1 MRVDGSRRMRLTRGA
16 RDADAAWSS
25 DGETIFFSRV
35 VEGEYYEPCRAV
47 LRIGKD
53 GRGLRRLTRT
63 IPGGR
68 PDGELN
74 PIDAPRDLTVSP
86 DGLRVAFTDKRTCET
101 TDTLPNLEVIDRS
114 GQLTGDLSRLP
125 ESAYE
130 RGYANPSWSPDGAR
144 IAFGGF
150 TRPGGGGVYER
161 VYVANRDGSGLR
173 PVTPRQSRRK
183 PGVVARRGLDRFRG
197 EGRHLRDP
205 SRRHGA
211 ARAHKNQGARTF
223 PRMAAADA
231 NRVTVDPPPARRS
244 LVSRRITSSSAELA
258 ARRREPLPT
267 GCAAPAAIIGND
279 GGARIA
285 QAEPREPSRHEYRR
299 LTRTIAVLTVLLV
312 TASGVGCSGAS
323 SHDVS
328 EGRIAFAV
336 EVDGDYWRL
345 VTANADGSGNLTV
358 LRHLSE
364 VLGDET
370 KWSPDGQKIASTD
383 GDGFWVINADGT
395 GLRDGLSPV
404 TPPKPASR
412 GRLTAAS

>member
-1 MRVDGSRRMRLTRGA
+1 MKAEDSVRPCAEMNKRASFRLFVVVVAIAAVPAARGGETGAAEAIVYERQGDIYAVAVDGSRTVQLTRTRTQELEPAVSPDGRSIAYTRRRVRGPDSGPRSGSVDLAGGELWTMRVDGSRRMRLTRGA

-114 GQLTGDLSRLP
+114 GRLTGDLSRLP

-173 PVTPRQSRRK
+173 PVTPRGK
-183 PGVVARRGLDRFRG
+183 VAG
-197 EGRHLRDP
+197 
-205 SRRHGA
+205 S
-211 ARAHKNQGARTF
+211 
-223 PRMAAADA
+223 
-231 NRVTVDPPPARRS
+231 PA
-244 LVSRRITSSSAELA
+244 
-258 ARRREPLPT
+258 
-267 GCAAPAAIIGND
+267 
-279 GGARIA
+279 
-285 QAEPREPSRHEYRR
+285 
-299 LTRTIAVLTVLLV
+299 
-312 TASGVGCSGAS
+312 
-323 SHDVS
+323 
-328 EGRIAFAV
+328 
-336 EVDGDYWRL
+336 
-345 VTANADGSGNLTV
+345 
-358 LRHLSE
+358 
-364 VLGDET
+364 
-370 KWSPDGQKIASTD
+370 WSPDGAWIAFVGR
-383 GDGFWVINADGT
+383 GDIYVIHPDGT
-395 GLRDGLSPV
+395 GLHQLTKTKGLEHSPAWLPRMP
-404 TPPKPASR
+404 T
-412 GRLTAAS
+412 G